1 MGMFVLKWAQVRIAR
16 AWSSDAKTACI
27 WISCLL
33 VLFLSLEG
41 FTRTR
46 DTGAASFSIDLDKP
60 FNQVLAIVDEIARSG
75 SIKGTF
81 EYRGDEQLGGA
92 QFAEKS
98 SLFPAWTEPGKVFYK
113 IRTKALSP
121 SHFLNSNDVGTVA
134 VRYVVQERGPN
145 STRLFIDAVYIENA
159 RHHGHP
165 SDGYVE
171 TCEFGE
177 IGKLLKD
184 REQLQKLAASGQ
196 PLSPGQESTSLSQER
211 QEEIKAE
218 AEKTRPSDNA
228 KPKISKPKSS
238 KSKDIT
244 PPEPTQVAEVDT
256 AKLGDLQRAIAE
268 QKLALAADHA
278 ALDRLE
284 TQARQMRS
292 SEFVRVKS
300 DRAELKVLPY
310 SHARVVEALKKGQEV
325 TVLAKSA
332 YWYQVRSEDGQE
344 GWISHVLLEVRP

>member
-1 MGMFVLKWAQVRIAR
+1 MGMAALEWAQKWV
-16 AWSSDAKTACI
+16 AWAWNSDQKTRHI
-27 WISCLL
+27 WFPCLL
-33 VLFLSLEG
+33 VLAVSMGG
-41 FTRTR
+41 FSRTR

-60 FNQVLAIVDEIARSG
+60 FSDVLAIVDEVAHSG

-81 EYRGDEQLGGA
+81 EYRGDEQLSGA
-92 QFAEKS
+92 LFTEKS
-98 SLFPAWTEPGKVFYK
+98 PLFPAWTEPGKVLYK

-145 STRLFIDAVYIENA
+145 STRLFIDAVFIENA

-184 REQLQKLAASGQ
+184 REQLQKLATSGQ
-196 PLSPGQESTSLSQER
+196 PLSPEKESTSLSQDR
-211 QEEIKAE
+211 QDEIKAE
-218 AEKTRPSDNA
+218 AEKRIAHD
-228 KPKISKPKSS
+228 KPNS
-238 KSKDIT
+238 KSVKT
-244 PPEPTQVAEVDT
+244 AEPPKVVEVDS
-256 AKLGDLQRAIAE
+256 AKLNDLRRVIAE
-268 QKLALAADHA
+268 QKSQMASERTALEH
-278 ALDRLE
+278 LE
-284 TQARQMRS
+284 AQARQMRS
-292 SEFVRVKS
+292 SEYLRVKS
-300 DRAELKVLPY
+300 ERVELKVLPY

-325 TVLAKSA
+325 TLLGKST

-344 GWISHVLLEVRP
+344 GWIPHTLLEVEP